1 MKTSFS
7 NSEFE
12 KLLMEAVAKEKE
24 LIIKNNRVDKI
35 MDKVIEFNL
44 QASFET
50 RWFNLKTAFVYGIS
64 VAISINIGCLI
75 GNMVEISSVS
85 QSVGLDFMSIG
96 FGGIFLTV

>member
-7 NSEFE
+7 NSVFE
-12 KLLMEAVAKEKE
+12 KLLMDAVDKEKE
-24 LIIKNNRVDKI
+24 PVNENNRVDKI
-35 MDKVIEFNL
+35 MDKVLEFNL

-50 RWFNLKTAFVYGIS
+50 RWLNLKTAFVYGIS
-64 VAISINIGCLI
+64 IAISINIGCFI

-85 QSVGLDFMSIG
+85 QSVGMEFMSIG